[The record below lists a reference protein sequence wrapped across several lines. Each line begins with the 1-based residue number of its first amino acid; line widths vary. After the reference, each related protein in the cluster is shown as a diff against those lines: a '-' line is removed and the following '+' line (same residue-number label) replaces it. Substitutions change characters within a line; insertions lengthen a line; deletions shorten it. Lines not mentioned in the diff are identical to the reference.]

1 MVFFIDFHLLEST
14 LLTQV
19 WPLRARIEHKETRKP
34 LEVRNNELGTCAA
47 QVVLGSKLE
56 GLTVLQLCAEHTF
69 EVRVVLD
76 VLDCVVQDFLVAA
89 EAELFCNR

>member
-1 MVFFIDFHLLEST
+1 
-14 LLTQV
+14 
-19 WPLRARIEHKETRKP
+19 
-34 LEVRNNELGTCAA
+34 
-47 QVVLGSKLE
+47 VLGSKLE